1 MSVSFLKANSSKA
14 EPQPA
19 AAAAELSPPDSV
31 DRHAGGRSGDRAAP
45 AERTHEEI
53 TMNPSFTT
61 TNGENV
67 ATEASRTAERLA
79 DAAGDTAAK
88 AGGAARER
96 ADQAQRWAKSRWSD
110 LQQSVEAQPYQS
122 TAWALG
128 IGFAAGL
135 LVMGLLRG
143 RR

>member
-1 MSVSFLKANSSKA
+1 
-14 EPQPA
+14 
-19 AAAAELSPPDSV
+19 
-31 DRHAGGRSGDRAAP
+31 
-45 AERTHEEI
+45 
-53 TMNPSFTT
+53 MNPSFTA
-61 TNGENV
+61 TNGDNAAAE
-67 ATEASRTAERLA
+67 ATRQAERLA
-79 DAAGDTAAK
+79 GAASDTAAK
-88 AGGAARER
+88 ATGAARDR

-110 LQQSVEAQPYQS
+110 LQRSVEAQPYQS